1 MKQKTLS
8 VTLRAEHGRGP
19 VRRLR
24 NAKNIPAIVYGG
36 ETAPRSITL
45 KEADFR
51 ILMRSLSGSAA
62 IIQLEG
68 LGDDTVLS
76 VIKAIVRN
84 PRTDRVDHVDFL
96 EVSAKK
102 PMQTT
107 VPVQLKGEAHG
118 VKSENGIIDWVSHQI
133 SISCLPKDLPEHLE
147 VDITHLRLN
156 QSIHINDLPSIPG
169 ISFEGNKDQ
178 VIVSC
183 VEQQAAEEAPST
195 TAAPAASPVAPAK
208 ASK

>member
-8 VTLRAEHGRGP
+8 VILRAEHGRGP

-24 NAKNIPAIVYGG
+24 KAKNIPAIVYGG

-68 LGDDTVLS
+68 LGKDPVLS

-84 PRTDRVDHVDFL
+84 PRTDRVDHVDFQ
-96 EVSAKK
+96 EISATK
-102 PMQTT
+102 PMNTT
-107 VPVQLKGEAHG
+107 VPVQLKGEAYG
-118 VKSENGIIDWVSHQI
+118 AKSQNGLIDWVSHQI
-133 SISCLPKDLPEHLE
+133 AITCLPKDFPEYIE
-147 VDITHLRLN
+147 VDITDLHVN
-156 QSIHINDLPSIPG
+156 QAIHISDLPAIPG
-169 ISFEGNKDQ
+169 ITFEGNKAQ
-178 VIVSC
+178 VVVAC
-183 VEQQAAEEAPST
+183 VEQQTAEESSN
-195 TAAPAASPVAPAK
+195 TATEAAK

>member
-36 ETAPRSITL
+36 EATPRSITL
-45 KEADFR
+45 KEGDFR
-51 ILMRSLSGSAA
+51 MLMRSLSGSAA

-68 LGDDTVLS
+68 LGKETVLS

-102 PMQTT
+102 PMHTT

-118 VKSENGIIDWVSHQI
+118 VKSESGIIDWLSHQVA
-133 SISCLPKDLPEHLE
+133 ISCLPKDLPEHIE
-147 VDITHLRLN
+147 VDITSLRLN
-156 QSIHINDLPSIPG
+156 QSIHIKDLPAIPG

-183 VEQQAAEEAPST
+183 VEQQAAEEAPAA
-195 TAAPAASPVAPAK
+195 TAAEPPKAAK
-208 ASK
+208 

>member
-51 ILMRSLSGSAA
+51 MLMRSLSGSAA

-68 LGDDTVLS
+68 LGNDIVLS
-76 VIKAIVRN
+76 IIKAIVRN

-102 PMQTT
+102 PMHTT

-118 VKSENGIIDWVSHQI
+118 VKNGNGIIDCVSHQI
-133 SISCLPKDLPEHLE
+133 SISCLPKDLPEHIE
-147 VDITHLRLN
+147 VDITSLHLN
-156 QSIHINDLPSIPG
+156 QSIHINDLPAIPG
-169 ISFEGNKDQ
+169 ITFEGNKDQ
-178 VIVSC
+178 VIVAC
-183 VEQQAAEEAPST
+183 VEQQAAEEVAPAT
-195 TAAPAASPVAPAK
+195 APAASPVAPAK